1 MLRTW
6 QQKCWQAYQAIDRH
20 IFMLE
25 ACPGSGKTKMA
36 LHVVKELLAA
46 GTIDFFVVVAP
57 TDYIRAQWARS
68 AYESG
73 IKLLPMKNSRNH
85 LNYHGIAISYAQ
97 MILFSDFLA
106 RLCWT
111 KRVLVIFDEVHHAGD
126 DKAWGEAMAKS
137 FANAA
142 RILNISGTPFRSDNS
157 MIPFVE
163 YRGGISTNDFAYSYG
178 EAIQDKI
185 CRNIVF
191 AAVGGE
197 GTWQERNAVEKRASF
212 GDALEEGESARLLRT
227 VLDVENDF
235 IYDFLQQAS
244 KKLAQ
249 LRRFDQIDAGGLVI
263 AMNQDHARALA
274 ALLAKIDGAE
284 PMLAI
289 SDDNEAADKIRNFK
303 ASAAPWLVT
312 VKMVSEGVDIPRL
325 RVLAYASNVR
335 TEMFFRQAVGRVVRV
350 QSGRENDQAYF
361 YFPAEASLVEFAER
375 IEAERKHVLE
385 QPVNKIEGNGILPD
399 FMKRKSNDFVPL
411 EANTQGVTI
420 LREASELDQITLLR
434 NRIAGLTEKLCTL
447 IGADLD
453 DIEATW
459 KEHPGSWG
467 DSEIEKLQAK
477 EAWLKGK
484 LERLNI
490 VTTFGY
496 IPK

>member
-1 MLRTW
+1 
-6 QQKCWQAYQAIDRH
+6 
-20 IFMLE
+20 MLE
-25 ACPGSGKTKMA
+25 ACPGSGKTKMV
-36 LHVVKELLAA
+36 LHVAKELLADGA
-46 GTIDFFVVVAP
+46 IDFFVVVAP

-97 MILFSDFLA
+97 MILLSDFLA
-106 RLCWT
+106 TLCLTW
-111 KRVLVIFDEVHHAGD
+111 RVLVVFDEVHHAGD
-126 DKAWGEAMAKS
+126 DKAWGVAMAKA
-137 FANAA
+137 FAGAA

-163 YRGGISTNDFAYSYG
+163 YRDGISTNDFAYSYG

-191 AAVGGE
+191 VAVGGE
-197 GTWQERNAVEKRASF
+197 GTWQERNAIAKRASF
-212 GDALEEGESARLLRT
+212 GDALEEVESSRLLRT
-227 VLDVENDF
+227 VLDAENDF
-235 IYDFLQQAS
+235 IYDYLQQAS

-249 LRRFDQIDAGGLVI
+249 LRRFDQVDAGGLVI

-284 PMLAI
+284 PVLAI
-289 SDDNEAADKIRNFK
+289 SDDNEAADKIRSFK
-303 ASAAPWLVT
+303 TSNAPWLVT

-350 QSGRENDQAYF
+350 QPGREDDQAYF

-375 IEAERKHVLE
+375 IETERKHVLE
-385 QPVNKIEGNGILPD
+385 QPANKIDRNGTLPD
-399 FMKRKSNDFVPL
+399 FMKRNSNDFVPL

-420 LREASELDQITLLR
+420 LREALELDQITLLKS
-434 NRIAGLTEKLCTL
+434 RIAGLTEKLCRL
-447 IGADLD
+447 IGAELD

-459 KEHPGSWG
+459 NEHPSSWG
-467 DSEIEKLQAK
+467 DSEIENLQAK
-477 EAWLKGK
+477 EAWLKEK